1 MGGGRG
7 EWRRR
12 QNQGTDTCERVFAGK
27 TNTFLYSLHGSLI
40 LVPAR
45 ILNARELIRRVSFFQ
60 STDKISTIDKSDMG
74 YSMRGGYMYRYSIV
88 ASVSNKLDDINLE
101 L

>member
-1 MGGGRG
+1 M
-7 EWRRR
+7 
-12 QNQGTDTCERVFAGK
+12 FAGK

-60 STDKISTIDKSDMG
+60 STDKISTIDKSDTG
-74 YSMRGGYMYRYSIV
+74 YSMRGGYMLRYNIV